1 LKTETPTVVIDA
13 SVSLAWLIDEPENST
28 ALRDLFLQAFRRQ
41 CVALVPALWH
51 WECANVLLG
60 MVKQQTILLPQ
71 VPGYLELMR
80 YASPQEDAMPSAHV
94 QHATIELAHISGL
107 SYYDAS
113 YVELALRR
121 KASLAT
127 LDVKMKTAAQNLGV
141 HCLDL

>member
-1 LKTETPTVVIDA
+1 MKTETPAIVLDA
-13 SVSLAWLIDEPENST
+13 SVSLAWLLDEAENST

-60 MVKQQTILLPQ
+60 LVKQQALLLPQ

-80 YASPQEDAMPSAHV
+80 YASPQEDARPSAQV
-94 QHATIELAHISGL
+94 QHATLELAHISGL

-121 KASLAT
+121 KARLAT
-127 LDVKMKTAAQNLGV
+127 LDAKMKIAAQHLGV
-141 HCLDL
+141 DCLDI

>member
-1 LKTETPTVVIDA
+1 MKIQTPAIVLDA
-13 SVSLAWLIDEPENST
+13 SVSLAWLLDEPESST
-28 ALRDLFLQAFRRQ
+28 ALKGLFLQAFRRQ

-60 MVKQQTILLPQ
+60 MVKRQAILLPQ

-80 YASPQEDAMPSAHV
+80 YAHPQEDAMPSAHV
-94 QHATIELAHISGL
+94 QHATIELAHTTGL

-127 LDVKMKTAAQNLGV
+127 LDGMMKTAALDLGV
-141 HCLDL
+141 ECLDI

>member
-1 LKTETPTVVIDA
+1 MKAETSTVVIDA
-13 SVSLAWLIDEPENST
+13 SVSVAWLLDEPENST

-60 MVKQQTILLPQ
+60 LVKQQTLLLPQ

-94 QHATIELAHISGL
+94 QLATIELAHISGL

-121 KASLAT
+121 KARLAT
-127 LDVKMKTAAQNLGV
+127 LDAKMKTAAQQLGV
-141 HCLDL
+141 DCLDF

>member
-1 LKTETPTVVIDA
+1 MNTGAPTVVIDA
-13 SVSLAWLIDEPENST
+13 SVSLAWLLDEPENSV
-28 ALRDLFLQAFRRQ
+28 ALKDLFLRAFRRQ

-60 MVKQQTILLPQ
+60 MVKQQVISLPQ

-80 YASPQEDAMPSAHV
+80 YANPQEDAMPSAHV
-94 QHATIELAHISGL
+94 QHATIELAHMAGL

-127 LDVKMKTAAQNLGV
+127 LDGKMKTAAQHLGV
-141 HCLDL
+141 ACLDI